1 MPQTTQFDTSINLL
15 CLVHLMLELCFQYF
29 SYNLHN
35 MFPLFLY
42 EAKSDN
48 VTQLNSIYYD
58 QLIRRFF
65 DVAKYFLDSF
75 KNIQVSFVRINSN
88 KFLGN
93 ISLAVSIVIDF
104 LCKFMVMKI

>member
-65 DVAKYFLDSF
+65 DVAKNINQSYNLTHYIVFAYFFLQ
-75 KNIQVSFVRINSN
+75 KNFIFY
-88 KFLGN
+88 
-93 ISLAVSIVIDF
+93 LALVF
-104 LCKFMVMKI
+104 AWLK

>member
-15 CLVHLMLELCFQYF
+15 CLVHLMLELCFQCF

-48 VTQLNSIYYD
+48 VTQSNSIYYD

-65 DVAKYFLDSF
+65 DVAKNINQSYNLTHYIVFAYFFLQ
-75 KNIQVSFVRINSN
+75 KNFIFY
-88 KFLGN
+88 
-93 ISLAVSIVIDF
+93 LALVF
-104 LCKFMVMKI
+104 AWLK